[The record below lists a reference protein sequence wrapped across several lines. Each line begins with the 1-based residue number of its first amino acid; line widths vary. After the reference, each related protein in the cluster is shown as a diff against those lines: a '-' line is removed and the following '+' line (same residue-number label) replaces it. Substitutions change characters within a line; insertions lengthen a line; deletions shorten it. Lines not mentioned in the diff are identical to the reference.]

1 MKEISKIVETKV
13 IDRTPGG
20 FISEIEITEEVIKS
34 GERFTHHYY
43 LIHDKLQKEMQDF
56 IQKNMNSQKQ

>member
-1 MKEISKIVETKV
+1 MTEEISKIVETKV

-34 GERFTHHYY
+34 GERFTHNYY

-56 IQKNMNSQKQ
+56 IEKKMNLEK